1 MNFFKF
7 HRKTGRRIQGIVL
20 SALALAA
27 GAAVEQQPAASQD
40 AKPIA
45 FFKDEVSKAG
55 LVAKNA
61 FGGVDATFLPNRK

>member
-20 SALALAA
+20 SVLALAA

-40 AKPIA
+40 AKPIV

-55 LVAKNA
+55 LVAKNV
-61 FGGVDATFLPNRK
+61 FGGVDATFLPK

>member
-27 GAAVEQQPAASQD
+27 GAAVEQQRAASQD